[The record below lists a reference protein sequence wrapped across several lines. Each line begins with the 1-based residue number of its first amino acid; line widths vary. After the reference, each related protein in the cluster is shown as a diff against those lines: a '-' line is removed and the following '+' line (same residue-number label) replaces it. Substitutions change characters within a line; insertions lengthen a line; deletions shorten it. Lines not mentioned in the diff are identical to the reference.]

1 MFTNFPFFPQQA
13 SEQAAQVDAV
23 YFFLV
28 AVAGF
33 FGLLIALL
41 VVAFAVKF
49 HRKREDQVGYAIHGS
64 IALELLWTIIP
75 LGITMVMFVWGA
87 QLFFHLTRPPKGAM
101 EIYVVGKQWMWK
113 VQHMDGAREINEL
126 HVPVGR
132 PVKLIMGSE
141 DVIHSFFIPDFR
153 VKADVIP
160 GRYNTM
166 WFTASQPGR
175 YHIFCTQ
182 YCGTKHSAMIGWVTA
197 MAPAEYQAW
206 LGGGSAS
213 GSMADAGAKLF
224 QDLACST
231 CHLENGQGRGPV
243 LRGAFGKQVDLEGG
257 ATAVMDDAYVRE
269 SILRPTAKVV
279 RGFQPIMP
287 PFQGLVSEEQ
297 LLQLIAYVKSL
308 GTSQG
313 PALPGQP
320 ATQTP
325 AGQPGAAPGAP
336 GDTGRPSGAGR
347 PSGSGSGN

>member
-28 AVAGF
+28 AVSGF
-33 FGLLIALL
+33 FAALIALF
-41 VVAFAVKF
+41 VVVFAVKF
-49 HRKREDQVGYAIHGS
+49 HRKRHDQVGDAIHGS

-75 LGITMVMFVWGA
+75 LGITMIMFVWGA
-87 QLFFHLTRPPKGAM
+87 QLFFHLTRAPKGAM
-101 EIYVVGKQWMWK
+101 EVYVVGKQWMWK
-113 VQHMDGAREINEL
+113 AQHMDGAREINEL

-166 WFTASQPGR
+166 WFTASKPGR

-182 YCGTKHSAMIGWVTA
+182 YCGTEHSAMIGWVTA
-197 MAPAEYQAW
+197 MAPAEYQTW
-206 LGGGSAS
+206 LAGGARTGT
-213 GSMADAGAKLF
+213 MADAGAQLF
-224 QDLACST
+224 QSLACIT
-231 CHLENGQGRGPV
+231 CHLDTGQGRGPV
-243 LRGAFGKQVDLEGG
+243 LKGSYGKPVELEGG
-257 ATAVMDDAYVRE
+257 GSVTMDDAYIRE
-269 SILRPTAKVV
+269 SILLPQAKVV
-279 RGFQPIMP
+279 RGFQPVMP

-308 GTSQG
+308 GSAQG
-313 PALPGQP
+313 PTPPGQP

-325 AGQPGAAPGAP
+325 AGQPGTPPPAPETP
-336 GDTGRPSGAGR
+336 KKP
-347 PSGSGSGN
+347 GSGN

>member
-13 SEQAAQVDAV
+13 SEQAAQVDAI

-28 AVAGF
+28 AVSGF
-33 FGLLIALL
+33 FAALIAIL
-41 VVAFAVKF
+41 VVAFAFKF
-49 HRKREDQVGYAIHGS
+49 HRKRHDQVGDAIHGS

-75 LGITMVMFVWGA
+75 LGITMIMFVWGA

-101 EIYVVGKQWMWK
+101 EIYIVGKQWMWK
-113 VQHMDGAREINEL
+113 AQHMDGAREINEL

-132 PVKLIMGSE
+132 AVKLIMGSE
-141 DVIHSFFIPDFR
+141 DVIHSFFIPEFR

-166 WFTASQPGR
+166 WFTASKPGK

-197 MAPAEYQAW
+197 LGPSDYQAW
-206 LGGGSAS
+206 LSGGSTT
-213 GSMADAGAKLF
+213 GTMADAGEKLF
-224 QDLACST
+224 SSLACNS
-231 CHLENGQGRGPV
+231 CHLDTGQGRGPV
-243 LRGAFGKQVDLEGG
+243 LKGAYGKPVELEGG
-257 ATAVMDDAYVRE
+257 ATVTMDDAYIRE
-269 SILRPTAKVV
+269 SILTPQAKVV
-279 RGFQPIMP
+279 RGFQPVMP

-313 PALPGQP
+313 PTPPTQP

-325 AGQPGAAPGAP
+325 AGQPGAPTPPPGAAP
-336 GDTGRPSGAGR
+336 RNP
-347 PSGSGSGN
+347 GSGN